1 MRKRSILLGT
11 TTAVTL
17 LVAAVLIVLS
27 PGNPA
32 PFPEAPPIEESE
44 HARTID
50 ALRPS
55 KRKRPVIAIITLND
69 ATEVTDLFVPYGVLS
84 HANVADVTVVAEHA
98 DQVRLHPFSALGQG
112 PELLRVEPQST
123 TRAFD
128 ERYPGGAD
136 YVVVPALEP
145 RNNQH
150 VLDWI
155 VAQHRKGAKI
165 FSVCAGSLT
174 LAAAGQLDK
183 RPATRHWAY
192 IDALRKAHPTM
203 RWVPDR
209 RYVAADN
216 ISTSTG
222 ITASIPVTVALVEA
236 IAGRSKAEQLA
247 RDLGVPNWDARHR
260 SSAFQ
265 LTWEHQKTFLRNWLS
280 FWRRET
286 IGVPVSDG
294 VDEIVLALTADAYS
308 RTALSSVTTIGIS
321 GKVVRSRHGLL
332 IHASTSAPAA
342 AVDHMLPALGSD
354 SPAATLD
361 RELAHIASR
370 YGTPTGHIVALVVE
384 YPDTEAYVERALK
397 QERPALGSVQTFTG
411 RPGMSRCGWSGRRRH
426 PLEKV
431 LVAQHQA
438 TVVHHQISFETARE
452 TKVDVT

>member
-1 MRKRSILLGT
+1 MAL
-11 TTAVTL
+11 A
-17 LVAAVLIVLS
+17 
-27 PGNPA
+27 PENPA
-32 PFPEAPPIEESE
+32 PFPVLPPIEESE

-50 ALRPS
+50 ALRPP

-69 ATEVTDLFVPYGVLS
+69 ATEVTDLLVPYGVLS
-84 HANVADVTVVAEHA
+84 HANVADVTVVAERA
-98 DQVRLHPFSALGQG
+98 EPVRLHPFSALGRG

-128 ERYPGGAD
+128 ERYPDGAD

-174 LAAAGQLDK
+174 LAAAGLLDG
-183 RPATRHWAY
+183 RPATTHWAY

-209 RYVAADN
+209 RYVAADGV
-216 ISTSTG
+216 STSTG

-236 IAGRSKAEQLA
+236 IAGRAKAEQVA
-247 RDLGVPNWDARHR
+247 RDLGVTNWDARHR

-280 FWRRET
+280 FWRHET
-286 IGVPVSDG
+286 IGVPVSAG

-308 RTALSSVTTIGIS
+308 RTAVSTVTTVGTNE
-321 GKVVRSRHGLL
+321 KEVRSRHGLL
-332 IHASTSAPAA
+332 IHANKAA
-342 AVDHMLPALGSD
+342 ATAGVDHMLPALRSD

-361 RELAHIASR
+361 RVLAHIASR
-370 YGTPTGHIVALVVE
+370 YGRPTGDIVALTVE
-384 YPDTEAYVERALK
+384 YPYQSPR
-397 QERPALGSVQTFTG
+397 
-411 RPGMSRCGWSGRRRH
+411 
-426 PLEKV
+426 
-431 LVAQHQA
+431 
-438 TVVHHQISFETARE
+438 
-452 TKVDVT
+452 